1 MYIDPNTGGVIFGW
15 LLGAFGLVTG
25 LLLIFSGRIRGYIAK
40 LRRKTRGKDET
51 EDQE

>member
-15 LLGAFGLVTG
+15 LLGAFGIVTG

>member
-1 MYIDPNTGGVIFGW
+1 
-15 LLGAFGLVTG
+15 VTG